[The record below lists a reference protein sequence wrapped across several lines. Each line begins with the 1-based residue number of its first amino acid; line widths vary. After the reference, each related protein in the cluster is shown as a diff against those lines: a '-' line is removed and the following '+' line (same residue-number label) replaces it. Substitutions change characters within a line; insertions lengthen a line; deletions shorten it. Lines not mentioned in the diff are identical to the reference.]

1 MHIIPIPIVVV
12 PTPEINLN
20 TSDVYYV
27 AGSSLVLSCQ
37 LMLLSENIDIDT
49 IATFQL
55 KSDAVLF
62 NGITVPSSKDETKVI
77 YTSSFQFNILK
88 LSDAG
93 NYTCTGM
100 IYAMNSPFVEQSNK
114 TVDSGTI
121 SIKST

>member
-1 MHIIPIPIVVV
+1 
-12 PTPEINLN
+12 
-20 TSDVYYV
+20 
-27 AGSSLVLSCQ
+27 
-37 LMLLSENIDIDT
+37 MLLSENIDIDT

-62 NGITVPSSKDETKVI
+62 NGITVPSSMDETKVI
-77 YTSSFQFNILK
+77 YTSRFQFNILK

-100 IYAMNSPFVEQSNK
+100 IDAMNSPFVEQSNK